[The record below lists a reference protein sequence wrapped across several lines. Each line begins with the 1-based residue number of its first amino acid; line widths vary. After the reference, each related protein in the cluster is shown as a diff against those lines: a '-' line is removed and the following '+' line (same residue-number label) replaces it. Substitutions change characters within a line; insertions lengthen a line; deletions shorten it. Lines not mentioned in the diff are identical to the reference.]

1 MCGRSALPTLT
12 GLVGGVLISCMAYA
26 AEVGADSPGFSLP
39 KLATETSASP
49 VALADFRGKVVYL
62 DFWASWCAPCQVS
75 IPLLS
80 ELRNKYAA
88 EGLDFE
94 VVAINVDSD
103 PADGT
108 DFLLDVPVQY
118 VVLSDP
124 AGKTPALY
132 DVKGMPTSYLVDKAG
147 KVRLVHSGFKRSDID
162 MIADEV
168 RKLLAETPVP

>member
-1 MCGRSALPTLT
+1 MAGMKTLLRLTSIGCLFLCSALARA
-12 GLVGGVLISCMAYA
+12 V
-26 AEVGADSPGFSLP
+26 EPGDEAPQFKLP
-39 KLATETSASP
+39 LLDTATSASQ
-49 VALADFRGKVVYL
+49 VGLEDFRGKVVYV

-80 ELRNKYAA
+80 ELRNKYK
-88 EGLDFE
+88 EQGLDFE
-94 VVAINVDSD
+94 VVAINVDKD

-108 DFLLDVPVQY
+108 DFLVDVPVQY

-124 AGKTPALY
+124 AGKTPAAY
-132 DVKGMPTSYLVDKAG
+132 GVKGMPTSYLVDKRG

-168 RKLLAETPVP
+168 QKLLAEAP

>member
-1 MCGRSALPTLT
+1 MLATKVQHKIAATLFSMLCT
-12 GLVGGVLISCMAYA
+12 CAVYA
-26 AEVGADSPGFSLP
+26 VEVDEQAPAFSLP
-39 KLATETSASP
+39 ALDELTRTVS
-49 VALADFRGKVVYL
+49 LADFRGKVIYV

-80 ELRNKYAA
+80 ELRNSYAA

-108 DFLLDVPVQY
+108 DFLLDVPVEY

-124 AGKTPALY
+124 EGKTPALY
-132 DVKGMPTSYLVDKAG
+132 DIKAMPTSYLVDKTG
-147 KVRLVHSGFKRSDID
+147 KVRLVHSGFKRGDID

-168 RKLLAETPVP
+168 RKLLAETP

>member
-1 MCGRSALPTLT
+1 MLRPKAKNKLIGVVCGLLFTCLAHA
-12 GLVGGVLISCMAYA
+12 V
-26 AEVGADSPGFSLP
+26 EVGAEAPAFSLP
-39 KLATETSASP
+39 KLGAEASDTSID
-49 VALADFRGKVVYL
+49 LADFRGKVVYV

-80 ELRNKYAA
+80 ELRNNYA
-88 EGLDFE
+88 EQGLAFE

-124 AGKTPALY
+124 EGKTPALY
-132 DVKGMPTSYLVDKAG
+132 GVKGMPTSYLVDKAG

-168 RKLLAETPVP
+168 QKLLAETP

>member
-1 MCGRSALPTLT
+1 MPGTKAQHKIAAMLCGLLYTCAVYAVEVDEQAPAFSLPTLDEPSST
-12 GLVGGVLISCMAYA
+12 VS
-26 AEVGADSPGFSLP
+26 
-39 KLATETSASP
+39 
-49 VALADFRGKVVYL
+49 LADFRGKVVYV

-80 ELRNKYAA
+80 ELRNSYAA
-88 EGLDFE
+88 QGLDFE

-108 DFLLDVPVQY
+108 DFLVDVPVEY

-124 AGKTPALY
+124 EGKTPGLY
-132 DVKGMPTSYLVDKAG
+132 DLKAMPTSYLVDKTG

-168 RKLLAETPVP
+168 QKLLAETP